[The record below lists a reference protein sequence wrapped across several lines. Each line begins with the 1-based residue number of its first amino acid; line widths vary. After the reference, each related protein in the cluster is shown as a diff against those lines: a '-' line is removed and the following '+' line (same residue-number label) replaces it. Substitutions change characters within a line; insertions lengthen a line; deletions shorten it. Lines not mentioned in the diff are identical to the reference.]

1 MVFHTGTWTLKKM
14 TGISCGHPMWKNG
27 HEALSTPDGFEKV
40 LMEATTGRADGSQVL
55 TVLNPIGQ
63 LCRLCGGA

>member
-1 MVFHTGTWTLKKM
+1 
-14 TGISCGHPMWKNG
+14 MWKNG